1 MCDIKCSVRGA
12 RGKHESNGDSSKAD
26 QMSTPSNNAEVASR
40 FASIAQEFCSAI
52 DYAPKLDR
60 TELLL
65 QIYRILPQLISGA
78 ISLPNVEL
86 KEDESQEEESSRS
99 QTRVGLRLSD
109 AHWSQ
114 LDEFLKAKLGN
125 LNLYWEVWDPTK
137 DNEAIHGSLADDF
150 ADIYRDLKEGLNLS
164 EAHRA
169 LPEDNIWHWRFGYYS
184 HWGKHAID
192 ALRTI
197 HFLLEETLS

>member
-1 MCDIKCSVRGA
+1 
-12 RGKHESNGDSSKAD
+12 
-26 QMSTPSNNAEVASR
+26 MSTSLNNAEVANR
-40 FASIAQEFCSAI
+40 FASVAHEFCSAI
-52 DYAPKLDR
+52 DSAPNLDR
-60 TELLL
+60 IELLV
-65 QIYRILPQLISGA
+65 QVYRILPQLISEA
-78 ISLPNVEL
+78 ISLPNMEL
-86 KEDESQEEESSRS
+86 NDDESQEEESRKS
-99 QTRVGLRLSD
+99 QARARLRLSD
-109 AHWSQ
+109 AQWGQ
-114 LDEFLKAKLGN
+114 LYEFLKVKLGDF
-125 LNLYWEVWDPTK
+125 NLYWEVWDPTK

-164 EAHRA
+164 EAHQS